1 MKIHLGKLLNEKGL
15 TISELH
21 QLTGIARTTLTP
33 LSKEEILPSKTRFDT
48 LDKIC
53 NALNIDE
60 SELLS
65 FEDEWDF
72 SLIKVKRWNPQ
83 KELSYETRKEELLL
97 VFLARRN
104 NIERF
109 LVMQASLDYG
119 LSDVITEK
127 INRKANEQ
135 GLSFL
140 KTDFEIYDEL
150 VKNVVNDNIDK
161 LSLNEIRLSFIPS
174 SELQFSNLSE
184 LYQANHFD
192 NIKDNYHKILPMT
205 NIDGS
210 FIYKNIVPI
219 INVIFDNEAINTKVT
234 KEKIEITANIAT
246 EYYDCTFYWNY
257 YTNQKL
263 LEKNYRFSNLVF

>member
-72 SLIKVKRWNPQ
+72 SLIKVKRWNSKQ
-83 KELSYETRKEELLL
+83 KLSYETRKEELLL

-104 NIERF
+104 NVERF
-109 LVMQASLDYG
+109 LVIKASLDYI
-119 LSDVITEK
+119 LSNA
-127 INRKANEQ
+127 INEIIDREADEQ

-140 KTDFEIYDEL
+140 KTDFEKYNEL
-150 VKNVVNDNIDK
+150 IKNVVNDNIDK
-161 LSLNEIRLSFIPS
+161 LSLDEIRLSFIPS

>member
-72 SLIKVKRWNPQ
+72 SLIQVEKWNSQ

-119 LSDVITEK
+119 LSDVIKEK
-127 INRKANEQ
+127 IDRKAEEQ

-161 LSLNEIRLSFIPS
+161 LSLDEIRLSFIPS
-174 SELQFSNLSE
+174 SELKFSNLSE

-234 KEKIEITANIAT
+234 EEKIEITANIAT
-246 EYYDCTFYWNY
+246 EYYNCTFYWNY
-257 YTNQKL
+257 HTNQKL